1 MYLSLF
7 VITLF
12 IFISHHLSLS
22 FSPPF
27 PHQLSFPSPSSIPP
41 VPLPLSPL
49 LHFPLLLPLLLT
61 RPAGHVDE
69 ITSCCFIT
77 ERVPLCCAIQS
88 VPAEVFDNLSTR
100 EICLYTGSLRQ
111 LSSARFSP
119 WRSYFVTFFFF
130 ILFDLFIFTTF
141 PSMFIR
147 FRERVAYQLL
157 VFGCRSLRAEMSGFP
172 RFFLGFSKSFLSDI

>member
-41 VPLPLSPL
+41 VPLSLSPL
-49 LHFPLLLPLLLT
+49 LHFPLLLPLLQT

-119 WRSYFVTFFFF
+119 WRSYFVTFFSVWFVYLYDF
-130 ILFDLFIFTTF
+130 SLHVYSFQRT
-141 PSMFIR
+141 
-147 FRERVAYQLL
+147 
-157 VFGCRSLRAEMSGFP
+157 RSLSAFSVWMSEFACGDVWVSEI
-172 RFFLGFSKSFLSDI
+172 FFRIFEIFSI